1 MPKPSKYQPLV
12 DLLENLE
19 LFLDSA
25 NDPEEGEDA
34 EDAVEEP
41 EPKSKK
47 TSAKPTSKK
56 KPVANDDDDGDG
68 EDADADDDAE
78 SDADADADDDAEE
91 EEEVVTQKDVQAVVK
106 KIMTKTGG
114 PERFQKVLTKY
125 KLKTLQ
131 AAKASQLPDLL
142 DELNK
147 ILKIVSK

>member
-1 MPKPSKYQPLV
+1 MAKPSKYQPIV

-19 LFLDSA
+19 LFLESA
-25 NDPEEGEDA
+25 NDPEEGD
-34 EDAVEEP
+34 DDDGDEEP
-41 EPKSKK
+41 EPKSKPAPK
-47 TSAKPTSKK
+47 KPAGKPSKKPT
-56 KPVANDDDDGDG
+56 AEDDDDG
-68 EDADADDDAE
+68 EEPDADDDS
-78 SDADADADDDAEE
+78 SDDSDDDGPDDDGD

-131 AAKASQLPDLL
+131 AAKASQLADLL

-147 ILKIVSK
+147 VLKAVSK

>member
-1 MPKPSKYQPLV
+1 MAKPSKYQPLV

-19 LFLDSA
+19 QFLESA
-25 NDPEEGEDA
+25 NDPEEGDDA
-34 EDAVEEP
+34 DEEEP
-41 EPKSKK
+41 EPKSKP
-47 TSAKPTSKK
+47 APK
-56 KPVANDDDDGDG
+56 KPAGKTKPVEDEPDDDDGDEG
-68 EDADADDDAE
+68 SDDDDDAE
-78 SDADADADDDAEE
+78 GDPDADGDDDAD

-131 AAKASQLPDLL
+131 AAKAAQLPDLL

-147 ILKIVSK
+147 VLKAVSK